1 MKRTLAEFARACGG
15 RLSGN
20 DAAYTDVVSDS
31 RTLAPQQLFVALR
44 GPRFD
49 GHEFVGAALAL
60 GAAGALVDA
69 EQPVRLAQI
78 IVPDTQA
85 ALERA
90 ARHWRAGFSGALVG
104 VAGSNGKTTA
114 KEMTA
119 AILGQSGNC
128 LATRGNL
135 NNHIGVPLTLLR
147 LTPAHRFAVVEM
159 GANRAGEVAALV
171 SIARPTIG
179 MITNAGAEHLEGFG
193 SLEGVARAEGE
204 MVAGLTAG
212 ATAVINADDE
222 FAGLWRALTP
232 ARVVTFGVREPADF
246 SATEVHTSVGS
257 EGFLTQF
264 RLSAPAGSAAI
275 HLAVG
280 GAHNVANALAAA
292 AAAASA
298 GAGLEHIAAG
308 LAAVRAVPG
317 RLQFKQA
324 LSGAWLIDDS
334 YNANPSSVRA
344 AIEVLSSLA
353 GRKWLVLGDMAEL
366 GEFAEAAHSAIGEFA
381 RAHGVERLYATGA
394 LAARAVDSFGAGAQW
409 YSDAAALTAA
419 LTGALGKAAP
429 DVRLLIKGSRV
440 NRLERVV
447 DALAAD
453 SAAKTGGH

>member
-104 VAGSNGKTTA
+104 VAGSTGKTTA
-114 KEMTA
+114 KDMTA

-204 MVAGLTAG
+204 MVAGLTLG

-353 GRKWLVLGDMAEL
+353 GRKGLVLGDMAEL

-429 DVRLLIKGSRV
+429 DVRLLIKGSRM

-453 SAAKTGGH
+453 SSATTGGH